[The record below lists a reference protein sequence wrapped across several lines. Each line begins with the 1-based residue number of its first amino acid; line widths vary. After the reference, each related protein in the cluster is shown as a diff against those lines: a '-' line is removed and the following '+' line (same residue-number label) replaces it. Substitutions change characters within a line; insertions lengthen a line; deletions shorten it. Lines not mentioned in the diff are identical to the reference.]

1 MCMNRCRCSNSSL
14 YRLFDPR
21 LQSVGAISYVSY
33 EYSPAV
39 LKTSWDLTLCT
50 CVYIYVILISID
62 TIHDCIMFA

>member
-1 MCMNRCRCSNSSL
+1 MIVVESYIFRKGMMCMNCSSSSL
-14 YRLFDPR
+14 YRLFGPR

-50 CVYIYVILISID
+50 CVYIRNID
-62 TIHDCIMFA
+62 